1 MKPKKR
7 LAKSGWAISQK
18 YKRGGCKKLCQ
29 RNVTSLISLQEIIF
43 VLCYHDHDH
52 RLKYYLGLNQIY
64 YV

>member
-1 MKPKKR
+1 MGY
-7 LAKSGWAISQK
+7 KSKIQT
-18 YKRGGCKKLCQ
+18 GGCKKLGQ

-43 VLCYHDHDH
+43 ILCYHDHDH